1 LASAVELAVA
11 EPATLDMTF
20 NVGGHIFETIVAPD
34 RVMPPGKTLWEEHPQ
49 WYGLP
54 ASGRLGQTA

>member
-1 LASAVELAVA
+1 
-11 EPATLDMTF
+11 MTF

-34 RVMPPGKTLWEEHPQ
+34 RVMPSGKTLWEECPQ